1 MPSLSAMS
9 WPLIITSGVF
19 NTIGWTAYIIGKRR
33 EEILR
38 MVWGATLFGTSIVF
52 ADSWPKLLLSGLAL
66 SALIYFKPE

>member
-1 MPSLSAMS
+1 MPNFSDIS
-9 WPLIITSGVF
+9 WPLIITSGLF

-38 MVWGATLFGTSIVF
+38 MVWGAALFGTSIVF
-52 ADSWPKLLLSGLAL
+52 ADSWPKLMLSGLAL